1 MLKSY
6 KNNIAFISNTKRV
19 ELICNICEY
28 VARDREDL
36 QSIHQEGACTEC
48 ISNFMYQSNVDWKKG
63 IRPTR
68 DVARERMNIF
78 IEEV

>member
-6 KNNIAFISNTKRV
+6 KNNVVFISSTKRV
-19 ELICNICEY
+19 ELICNVCEY

-36 QSIHQEGACTEC
+36 QSIQQEGSCTEC
-48 ISNFMYQSNVDWKKG
+48 ITNFKHQSNVDWKKG

-68 DVARERMNIF
+68 AAARARMNIF